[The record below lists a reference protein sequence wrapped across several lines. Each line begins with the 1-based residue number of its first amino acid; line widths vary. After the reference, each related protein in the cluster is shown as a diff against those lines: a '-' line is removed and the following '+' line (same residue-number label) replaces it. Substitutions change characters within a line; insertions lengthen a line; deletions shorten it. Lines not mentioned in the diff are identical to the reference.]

1 MPEQFDLLAIGGGT
15 AGLVS
20 AAGASYLGAHAA
32 LIERDRLGGDCLWTG
47 CVPSK
52 ALIASAHAAQS
63 RRDSG
68 LLGLHG
74 KARPVEFSAVMSS
87 MRAAREVVSH
97 HDDPARFRA
106 MGVDVAFGDAE
117 FVTADTVRVGD
128 RTLRAKRIVIATG
141 SRPGVP
147 SIPGLADAG
156 FLTHLTVFGLED
168 APSSVALIGAGP
180 IGIEFA
186 QIFQRLGVP
195 VVVLEVAPQ
204 ILIKED
210 PAAAAVVRAQ
220 LEAEGVTIH
229 TGVSILRVEPGAGD
243 KTVVWRLKDGPEQR
257 SVVGQ
262 IFVAAGRL
270 PNVDGLG
277 LERIGVAT
285 NKAGVVVDSRLRTTL
300 PGIWAAG
307 DVSGGMQ
314 FTHMADYQA
323 KLVVRNA
330 LTPFRA
336 KADYRVVPWVTYCD
350 PEIAR
355 VGQTEYEARAAGVD
369 ARVWQYDFAD
379 LDRAI
384 TDRRRD
390 GFVKLVATPSGTML
404 GATIVGTGAGNL
416 IAPIIL
422 AMQRRLK
429 LAALASFIYPY
440 PTMSEGILRAANLA
454 RREQLDSLGGRLLKR
469 IVRWGL

>member
-20 AAGASYLGAHAA
+20 AAGASCLGARTA

-52 ALIASAHAAQS
+52 ALIASAHAAQA

-68 LLGLHG
+68 LLGLFG
-74 KARPVEFSAVMSS
+74 KARPAEFAAVMSS
-87 MRAAREVVSH
+87 MRAARELVSQ

-117 FVTADTVRVGD
+117 FIAADTVRVGD
-128 RTLRAKRIVIATG
+128 RTLRARRIVIATG
-141 SRPGVP
+141 SRPEIP
-147 SIPGLADAG
+147 PIPGLADADY
-156 FLTHLTVFGLED
+156 LTHLTVFDLKE

-195 VVVLEVAPQ
+195 VVVFDVAPQ
-204 ILIKED
+204 ILIRED

-229 TGVSILRVEPGAGD
+229 TGASILRVERGAGD
-243 KTVVWRLKDGPEQR
+243 RTVVWRLKDGPEQR
-257 SVVGQ
+257 STVGQ
-262 IFVAAGRL
+262 VFVAAGRL
-270 PNVDGLG
+270 PNVEGLG
-277 LERIGVAT
+277 LEKIGVAI
-285 NKAGVVVDSRLRTTL
+285 NKAGVVADPKLRTTV
-300 PGIWAAG
+300 PGIWVAG

-355 VGQTEYEARAAGVD
+355 VGQTEHEARAAGLD
-369 ARVWQYDFAD
+369 AKAWQYDFAD

-390 GFVKLVATPSGTML
+390 GFVKLVATPSGTIL

-416 IAPIIL
+416 LAPIIL

-440 PTMSEGILRAANLA
+440 PTLSEAILRAVNLS
-454 RREQLDSLGGRLLKR
+454 RRERLDSIGGRLLKR